1 MKVVIVFN
9 HPYEGS
15 FGNAILN
22 AVTKGLKG
30 ANHEVDLMHLD
41 NDGFNPV
48 MSMADLKA
56 FVEHMPVDPQ
66 VIDYNERLEKA
77 DHLIFIFPIWWD
89 LMPAMTKGFVDRVL
103 TPGVVYDH
111 HPRGFGLIPLLKN
124 LKGVTVITTMNKPK
138 IMYSLII
145 GNLIKKA
152 MIKSVFKTMGYKNL
166 KWISYNMVKAVSQEK
181 RAKWLTDIENRFSK
195 FSLITAKDSNPK

>member
-1 MKVVIVFN
+1 MRVVIVFN

-15 FGNAILN
+15 FGNAILI
-22 AVTKGLKG
+22 AVTKGLTD

-48 MSMADLKA
+48 MSKADLKA
-56 FVEHMPVDPQ
+56 FVDHKPVDPQ
-66 VIDYNERLEKA
+66 VIDYNVRLEKA
-77 DHLIFIFPIWWD
+77 DHLIFVFPIWWD
-89 LMPAMTKGFVDRVL
+89 LMPAMTKGFIDRVL

-111 HPRGFGLIPLLKN
+111 HPRGFGLVPLLKN

-138 IMYSLII
+138 IMYSLLI

-152 MIKSVFKTMGYKNL
+152 MIKSVFKTMGYRNL
-166 KWISYNMVKAVSQEK
+166 KWISYNMVKSVGQEK
-181 RAKWLTDIENRFSK
+181 RVKWLTDIEIRISN
-195 FSLITAKDSNPK
+195 LINKTFIS

>member
-22 AVTKGLKG
+22 AVTSGLKD

-41 NDGFNPV
+41 NDRFNPV
-48 MSMADLKA
+48 MSKADLKA
-56 FVEHMPVDPQ
+56 FVEHKPVDPQ
-66 VIDYNERLEKA
+66 VIAYNERLEKA

-181 RAKWLTDIENRFSK
+181 RVKWITDIENRFSK
-195 FSLITAKDSNPK
+195 FS

>member
-15 FGNAILN
+15 FGNAILK
-22 AVTKGLKG
+22 AVTKGLKI

-48 MSMADLKA
+48 MSKADLKA
-56 FVEHMPVDPQ
+56 FVQHKPVDPQ

-77 DHLIFIFPIWWD
+77 DHLVFIFPIWWD

-111 HPRGFGLIPLLKN
+111 HPRGFGLVPLLKN
-124 LKGVTVITTMNKPK
+124 LKGVTIITTMNKPK

-166 KWISYNMVKAVSQEK
+166 KWISYNMVKSVSQQK
-181 RAKWLTDIENRFSK
+181 RVIWLTDIENRFSK
-195 FSLITAKDSNPK
+195 FN

>member
-22 AVTKGLKG
+22 AVTKGLKD
-30 ANHEVDLMHLD
+30 ANHEIDLMHLD
-41 NDGFNPV
+41 NDEFNPV
-48 MSMADLKA
+48 MSKADLKA
-56 FVEHMPVDPQ
+56 FVDHKPVDPQ

-111 HPRGFGLIPLLKN
+111 HPRGFGLVPLLKN

-138 IMYSLII
+138 IMYSLLI
-145 GNLIKKA
+145 GNLIKRA

-166 KWISYNMVKAVSQEK
+166 KWISYNMVKSVSQEK
-181 RAKWLTDIENRFSK
+181 RVKWLTDIEKRFSK
-195 FSLITAKDSNPK
+195 FN

>member
-22 AVTKGLKG
+22 SVIKGLKS
-30 ANHEVDLMHLD
+30 ANHEIDLMHLD

-48 MSMADLKA
+48 MSKADLKA
-56 FVEHMPVDPQ
+56 FMDHKPVDIQ
-66 VIDYNERLEKA
+66 VIAYNERLEKA

-89 LMPAMTKGFVDRVL
+89 LMPAMTKGFIDRVL

-111 HPRGFGLIPLLKN
+111 HPRGFGLVPLLKN

-138 IMYSLII
+138 IMYSLLI

-152 MIKSVFKTMGYKNL
+152 IIKSVFKTMGYKNL
-166 KWISYNMVKAVSQEK
+166 KWISYNMVKSVSQGK
-181 RAKWLTDIENRFSK
+181 RVKWLTDIEIRFSK
-195 FSLITAKDSNPK
+195 ID

>member
-22 AVTKGLKG
+22 SVTKGLKD
-30 ANHEVDLMHLD
+30 ANHEINLMHLD

-48 MSMADLKA
+48 MSKADLKA
-56 FVEHMPVDPQ
+56 FVDHKSVDPQ

-111 HPRGFGLIPLLKN
+111 HPRGFGLVPLLKN

-138 IMYSLII
+138 IMYSLLI

-166 KWISYNMVKAVSQEK
+166 KWISYNMVKSVSQEK
-181 RAKWLTDIENRFSK
+181 RVKWLTDIEIRFSK
-195 FSLITAKDSNPK
+195 FN

>member
-22 AVTKGLKG
+22 SVTKGLKG
-30 ANHEVDLMHLD
+30 ADHEVDLMHLD
-41 NDGFNPV
+41 HDGFDPV
-48 MSMADLKA
+48 MSKADLKA
-56 FVEHMPVDPQ
+56 FVDHKPVDPQ
-66 VIDYNERLEKA
+66 VMDYNERLEKA

-111 HPRGFGLIPLLKN
+111 HPRGFGLVPLLKN

-138 IMYSLII
+138 IMYSLLI
-145 GNLIKKA
+145 GNLIKRA
-152 MIKSVFKTMGYKNL
+152 MINSVFKTMGYKNL
-166 KWISYNMVKAVSQEK
+166 KWISYNMVKSVSQEK
-181 RAKWLTDIENRFSK
+181 RVKWLAAVEVRFSK
-195 FSLITAKDSNPK
+195 FN

>member
-15 FGNAILN
+15 YGNAILGS
-22 AVTKGLKG
+22 VTKGLQK
-30 ANHEVDLMHLD
+30 ANHEIDLMHLD

-48 MSMADLKA
+48 MSKQDLKA
-56 FVEHMPVDPQ
+56 FVEHKAVDPQ
-66 VIDYNERLEKA
+66 VIDYQKRLENA

-103 TPGVVYDH
+103 SPGVVYEH
-111 HPRGFGLIPLLKN
+111 HPRGYGLIPLLKK
-124 LKGVTVITTMNKPK
+124 LKGVTIITTMNKPK
-138 IMYSLII
+138 IMYSLLI

-152 MIKSVFKTMGYKNL
+152 MARSVFKTMGYKNID
-166 KWISYNMVKAVSQEK
+166 WISFASVKSVGQKKRESWLNSLEK
-181 RAKWLTDIENRFSK
+181 KFSK
-195 FSLITAKDSNPK
+195 FN

>member
-1 MKVVIVFN
+1 MKVAIVFN

-22 AVTKGLKG
+22 AVTKGLEK
-30 ANHEVDLMHLD
+30 ASHQVDLMHLD

-48 MSMADLKA
+48 MSKADLKA
-56 FVEHMPVDPQ
+56 FVEHKPIDPQ
-66 VIDYNERLEKA
+66 VIDYNKRLVKA
-77 DHLIFIFPIWWD
+77 DHLMFIFPIWWD
-89 LMPAMTKGFVDRVL
+89 LMPAMTKGFIDRVL
-103 TPGVVYDH
+103 GPGVVYEH
-111 HPRGFGLIPLLKN
+111 HPRGFGLLPLLKN

-138 IMYSLII
+138 IMYSLLI

-166 KWISYNMVKAVSQEK
+166 KWVSYNMVKAVSQKK
-181 RAKWLTDIENRFSK
+181 REKWLADMENRYSK
-195 FSLITAKDSNPK
+195 FS